1 MRKIIF
7 WQAEVVTGMNTLTDK
22 ATETVRA
29 REVSFAGDRLCIEL
43 SDGRELSVPYK
54 KIPWLKWL
62 AKATP
67 KQRADW
73 SLEPGGYAI
82 YWEQLDDGVEICH
95 LLGMESLN

>member
-1 MRKIIF
+1 
-7 WQAEVVTGMNTLTDK
+7 MNTLIAKTAEAVSAEDVRFVGDK
-22 ATETVRA
+22 LV
-29 REVSFAGDRLCIEL
+29 VKL
-43 SDGRELSVPYK
+43 SDWRELSVPYK

-62 AKATP
+62 AKATS

-95 LLGMESLN
+95 LLGVESLN

>member
-1 MRKIIF
+1 
-7 WQAEVVTGMNTLTDK
+7 MNTLADK
-22 ATETVRA
+22 TTAVVQA
-29 REVSFAGDRLCIEL
+29 RDVSFAGDHLCIEL
-43 SDGRELSVPYK
+43 SDGRALSVPYK

-82 YWEQLDDGVEICH
+82 YWEQLDDGVEIGH
-95 LLGMESLN
+95 LLGEKSLN

>member
-1 MRKIIF
+1 MKTLIRKES
-7 WQAEVVTGMNTLTDK
+7 AEVQ
-22 ATETVRA
+22 A
-29 REVSFAGDRLCIEL
+29 REARFAGDRLRIGL
-43 SDGRELSVPYK
+43 SDGRELSVPFK

-67 KQRADW
+67 KQRAAW

-82 YWEQLDDGVEICH
+82 YWEQLDDGVEICR

>member
-1 MRKIIF
+1 
-7 WQAEVVTGMNTLTDK
+7 MNTLLDK
-22 ATETVRA
+22 TTAAVRA
-29 REVSFAGDRLCIEL
+29 RDVSFAGDFLRIEL

-54 KIPWLKWL
+54 KITWLKWL

-67 KQRADW
+67 RQRANW

-82 YWEQLDDGVEICH
+82 YWEQLEDGVEICH

>member
-1 MRKIIF
+1 
-7 WQAEVVTGMNTLTDK
+7 MNALLNSTSKSVK
-22 ATETVRA
+22 ASDANFT
-29 REVSFAGDRLCIEL
+29 GDRLCIEL

-82 YWEQLDDGVEICH
+82 YWDQLDDGIEICH
-95 LLGMESLN
+95 LLGTESLN

>member
-1 MRKIIF
+1 MNFPLYVTK
-7 WQAEVVTGMNTLTDK
+7 QSEAVSAENVRFSGERLVV
-22 ATETVRA
+22 
-29 REVSFAGDRLCIEL
+29 EL
-43 SDGRELSVPYK
+43 SDGRELSLPYK

-82 YWEQLDDGVEICH
+82 YWNQLDDGVEICH

>member
-1 MRKIIF
+1 
-7 WQAEVVTGMNTLTDK
+7 MNTLLDK
-22 ATETVRA
+22 STETVQA
-29 REVSFAGDRLCIEL
+29 RDVSFAGDRLCIEL

-54 KIPWLKWL
+54 KISWLKWL

-95 LLGMESLN
+95 LLGSESLN

>member
-1 MRKIIF
+1 
-7 WQAEVVTGMNTLTDK
+7 MNTLLDK
-22 ATETVRA
+22 TTETVRA
-29 REVSFAGDRLCIEL
+29 RDVRFAGERLCIEL

-67 KQRADW
+67 RQRADW

-95 LLGMESLN
+95 LLRMESLN

>member
-1 MRKIIF
+1 
-7 WQAEVVTGMNTLTDK
+7 MNTLTDK
-22 ATETVRA
+22 RSETVHA
-29 REVSFAGDRLCIEL
+29 RGVSFAGDRLRIEL

-67 KQRADW
+67 RQRADW

>member
-1 MRKIIF
+1 
-7 WQAEVVTGMNTLTDK
+7 MNTLIAKT
-22 ATETVRA
+22 TEAVSA
-29 REVSFAGDRLCIEL
+29 CEVSFAGDHLCIEL

-54 KIPWLKWL
+54 KLPWLKWL

-95 LLGMESLN
+95 LLGVESLN

>member
-1 MRKIIF
+1 
-7 WQAEVVTGMNTLTDK
+7 MNTLLDK
-22 ATETVRA
+22 TTEAVQA
-29 REVSFAGDRLCIEL
+29 RDVSFAGDRLRIEL

-62 AKATP
+62 ARATP
-67 KQRADW
+67 KQRAGW

>member
-1 MRKIIF
+1 MAI
-7 WQAEVVTGMNTLTDK
+7 TGMKILTDK
-22 ATETVRA
+22 VAETVRA
-29 REVSFAGDRLCIEL
+29 GEVSFVGGRLCIEL

-95 LLGMESLN
+95 LLGTESLN

>member
-1 MRKIIF
+1 
-7 WQAEVVTGMNTLTDK
+7 MNALPNSTSKSVK
-22 ATETVRA
+22 ASDA
-29 REVSFAGDRLCIEL
+29 SFTGDRLCIAL

-54 KIPWLKWL
+54 KIPWLNWL

-82 YWEQLDDGVEICH
+82 YWNQLDDGVEICH
-95 LLGMESLN
+95 LLGVESLN

>member
-1 MRKIIF
+1 
-7 WQAEVVTGMNTLTDK
+7 MNTLVAKTAGAVSAED
-22 ATETVRA
+22 VRF
-29 REVSFAGDRLCIEL
+29 VGDRLVIKL
-43 SDGRELSVPYK
+43 SDWRELSVPYK
-54 KIPWLKWL
+54 KIAWLKWL

-67 KQRADW
+67 KQRAGW

>member
-1 MRKIIF
+1 
-7 WQAEVVTGMNTLTDK
+7 MNTLLDK
-22 ATETVRA
+22 TTEAVRA
-29 REVSFAGDRLCIEL
+29 RGVSFAGDRLRIEL

>member
-1 MRKIIF
+1 
-7 WQAEVVTGMNTLTDK
+7 MNTLTIRT
-22 ATETVRA
+22 TEIVTA
-29 REVSFAGDRLCIEL
+29 RDVSFAGERLRIEL

-54 KIPWLKWL
+54 KIPWLRWL

-82 YWEQLDDGVEICH
+82 YWEDLDDAVEIRH
-95 LLGMESLN
+95 LLGVESLN

>member
-1 MRKIIF
+1 
-7 WQAEVVTGMNTLTDK
+7 MNTLLDK
-22 ATETVRA
+22 TTEAVQA
-29 REVSFAGDRLCIEL
+29 RDVSFTGDRLRIEL

-67 KQRADW
+67 KQRAGW

>member
-1 MRKIIF
+1 
-7 WQAEVVTGMNTLTDK
+7 MNTLLDK
-22 ATETVRA
+22 TTEAVSA
-29 REVSFAGDRLCIEL
+29 RDVSFADDRLRIEL

-62 AKATP
+62 ARATP

-95 LLGMESLN
+95 LLCAENLN

>member
-1 MRKIIF
+1 
-7 WQAEVVTGMNTLTDK
+7 MNTLLDK
-22 ATETVRA
+22 TTEAVQA
-29 REVSFAGDRLCIEL
+29 CDVSFAGDRLCIEL

-67 KQRADW
+67 KQRAGW

>member
-1 MRKIIF
+1 MKI
-7 WQAEVVTGMNTLTDK
+7 LTDK
-22 ATETVRA
+22 TTENVRA
-29 REVSFAGDRLCIEL
+29 CDLSFAGDRLCIEL

-67 KQRADW
+67 KQRAGW

-95 LLGMESLN
+95 LPKID

>member
-1 MRKIIF
+1 
-7 WQAEVVTGMNTLTDK
+7 MNTLLDK
-22 ATETVRA
+22 TTETVRA
-29 REVSFAGDRLCIEL
+29 RDVSFAGDRLCIAL

-67 KQRADW
+67 RQRADW

-95 LLGMESLN
+95 LLGLESLN

>member
-1 MRKIIF
+1 
-7 WQAEVVTGMNTLTDK
+7 MNTLIAKTTD
-22 ATETVRA
+22 AVSAEDVRF
-29 REVSFAGDRLCIEL
+29 VGDKLVVKL
-43 SDGRELSVPYK
+43 SDWRELSVPYK

-95 LLGMESLN
+95 LLGVESLN

>member
-1 MRKIIF
+1 
-7 WQAEVVTGMNTLTDK
+7 MNTLLDK
-22 ATETVRA
+22 KTTATVQA
-29 REVSFAGDRLCIEL
+29 REVNFAGDRRCIEM

-62 AKATP
+62 AQATP

-95 LLGMESLN
+95 LLGMETLQ